1 MTPDEHDR
9 EGSSEAANQVNS
21 DSSQLRK
28 IIDFVENLRR
38 HSPAI
43 VVGVSGFA
51 GSGKSTLTRRLT
63 ASIEGSARIRG
74 DDFLDPHRSHQR
86 SSDWDGV
93 DRLRLRRDVLDPFRQ
108 GRPGLFRRFDW
119 STRQLAPPE
128 AIPDAQVL
136 LVDGIGLFHPELD
149 GVFDFTIWVDLDLST
164 ATERGKARDR
174 RLGRNHDRLWDQVW
188 VPNDQDF
195 ATRFDPRATADFL
208 FDNAGARREPGTG
221 QSE

>member
-1 MTPDEHDR
+1 MTTTCRPTE
-9 EGSSEAANQVNS
+9 
-21 DSSQLRK
+21 
-28 IIDFVENLRR
+28 IIDSIENLRR

-63 ASIEGSARIRG
+63 ASIEGSARVRG
-74 DDFLDPHRSHQR
+74 DDFLDPQRSHQR

-93 DRLRLRRDVLDPFRQ
+93 DRLRLRREVLDPYRQ
-108 GRPGLFRRFDW
+108 GRPGQFRRFDW
-119 STRQLAPPE
+119 GTRQLGPPE

-136 LVDGIGLFHPELD
+136 LVDAIGLFHPELD

-174 RLGRNHDRLWDQVW
+174 KLGRNHDRLWDEVW
-188 VPNDQDF
+188 VPNDRDF
-195 ATRFDPRATADFL
+195 ALRFDPRATADCL
-208 FDNAGARREPGTG
+208 FDNADERGPGSVVGAWP
-221 QSE
+221 QSA